1 MQDAVHFA
9 AGISGNRN
17 HESRVSD
24 MMGRYEKIDLPVSK
38 VRRYLE
44 PGPIVLVTS
53 AFGKT
58 PNIMTMVG
66 TR

>member
-1 MQDAVHFA
+1 MTRRHAKV
-9 AGISGNRN
+9 
-17 HESRVSD
+17 
-24 MMGRYEKIDLPVSK
+24 DLPLSK

-58 PNIMTMVG
+58 RNI
-66 TR
+66 